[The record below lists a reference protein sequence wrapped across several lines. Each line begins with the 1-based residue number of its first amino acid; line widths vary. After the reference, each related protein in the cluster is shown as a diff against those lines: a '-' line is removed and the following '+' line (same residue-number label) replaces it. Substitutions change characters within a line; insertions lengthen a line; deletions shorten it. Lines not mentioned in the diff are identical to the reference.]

1 MLTFKKAMAPLLIT
15 VLLLISSCSSN
26 QPPSRFDR
34 AQQES
39 TKPGNNSAVVRE
51 SESGSSFNQFF
62 PNSSGGLK
70 RIYTQ
75 EKKGFAQAK
84 LEKEG
89 IEVAQLSISDALNNP
104 SAKNKFKDSKTQIGG
119 FPAVQQGS
127 KSTVVLV
134 ADRFQVKVTSR
145 DNSFTQS
152 DRETWLGK
160 FNLRGLA
167 NVK

>member
-1 MLTFKKAMAPLLIT
+1 MLNFKKALTPLLVT

-26 QPPSRFDR
+26 QPPSRFDQ

-39 TKPGNNSAVVRE
+39 SKPGNSAVVRE
-51 SESGSSFNQFF
+51 SESGGSFNQFF
-62 PNSSGGLK
+62 PNSSGDYK

-84 LEKEG
+84 LEQNGK
-89 IEVAQLSISDALNNP
+89 EVAQLSISDVLNNP
-104 SAKNKFKDSKTQIGG
+104 SAKNKFSQSNTKIGG
-119 FPAVQQGS
+119 YPAVQQGS

-145 DNSFTQS
+145 DASFTQN
-152 DRETWLGK
+152 DRQAWLQK
-160 FNLRGLA
+160 FNLSGLA
-167 NVK
+167 RVK